1 MAYIVA
7 LIIMLIDQLSKLAV
21 LKKMDLG
28 ENIEIIKNIFYIT
41 SHRNRGAAWGMLQG
55 KMYFFYLITFVFVVA
70 VIYFIQKHGKGDRL
84 LSIALGLVLGG
95 ALGNFID
102 RFFRKE
108 VVDFI
113 HVYIFGYDF
122 PVFNIADSAL
132 CVGVII
138 LFIITLLEEK
148 RGAKK

>member
-1 MAYIVA
+1 MAYIIAV
-7 LIIMLIDQLSKLAV
+7 IVILIDQLTKLAV
-21 LKKMDLG
+21 LKKMYLG

-55 KMYFFYLITFVFVVA
+55 KMGFFYLITLVFVVA
-70 VIYFIQKHGKGDRL
+70 VIYFIQKHAKQDRL
-84 LSIALGLVLGG
+84 MSLSLGLVLGG
-95 ALGNFID
+95 AIGNFID

-113 HVYIFGYDF
+113 HVYIFNYDF

-132 CVGVII
+132 CVGVIL
-138 LFIITLLEEK
+138 LFIITLLEDK
-148 RGAKK
+148 RGVKQ